1 MYKDGIHVLAR
12 AVIIDQDNILLC
24 QTLDL
29 PVNFYFLPGGHIE
42 YRESASSAL
51 IRELLE
57 ETGVRDVQIKRFLGV
72 LEHSFE
78 PGFSSICHNHE
89 YNLIFEVESEKL
101 KITSEIPKME
111 DHIQIL
117 WMPVNDI
124 INIDFRPEPLKKL
137 ILKWLQL
144 NYNDSFYSSML

>member
-1 MYKDGIHVLAR
+1 MRG
-12 AVIIDQDNILLC
+12 
-24 QTLDL
+24 T
-29 PVNFYFLPGGHIE
+29 
-42 YRESASSAL
+42 
-51 IRELLE
+51 
-57 ETGVRDVQIKRFLGV
+57 VQIKRFLGV

-101 KITSEIPKME
+101 KIDSEIPKME
-111 DHIQIL
+111 DHIQTL
-117 WMPVNDI
+117 WMPVKDI
-124 INIDFRPEPLKKL
+124 INIDFRPEPLKNL

>member
-12 AVIIDQDNILLC
+12 AVVIDRDNILLC
-24 QTLDL
+24 KTLDL

-51 IRELLE
+51 IRELSE

-101 KITSEIPKME
+101 KINSEIPKME

-117 WMPVNDI
+117 WMPIKDI
-124 INIDFRPEPLKKL
+124 INIDFRPGPLKNL